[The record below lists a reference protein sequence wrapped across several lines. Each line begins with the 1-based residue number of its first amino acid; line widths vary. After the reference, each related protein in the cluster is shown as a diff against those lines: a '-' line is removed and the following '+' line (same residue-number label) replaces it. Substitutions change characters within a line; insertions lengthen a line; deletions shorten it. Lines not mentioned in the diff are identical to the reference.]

1 MGNFSIITGTIFG
14 YNKDMSKVLVQPKS
28 LSPDSYSELQGEKVL
43 PCEYFRK
50 NTEEKYQYKKGD
62 PCVVLCANLPNQDS
76 PFSYSFYLLG
86 VLAGGNFQ
94 VSEKY
99 NYKFLEDY
107 QIEIDAYK
115 LIVKKDDKP
124 VVEIAGDQITISQN
138 EKIKIEITEDSIQ
151 FDGGENGGVPIAE
164 NVAEKIKRIEED
176 VNNLKDLITSWTP
189 VPNDGGA
196 ALKAV
201 LANWFA
207 QKLLPVTSSADLE
220 NDKVKH

>member
-1 MGNFSIITGTIFG
+1 MDNFSIITGTIFG
-14 YNKDMSKVLVQPKS
+14 YDKDKSKVLIHPKS
-28 LSPDSYSELQGEKVL
+28 LNPDSYSELQGEKVI
-43 PCEYFRK
+43 PCEYFRE
-50 NTEEKYQYKKGD
+50 NTETKHQYKKGD
-62 PCVVLCANLPNQDS
+62 PCVVLCVEDS
-76 PFSYSFYLLG
+76 PFSSTFYLLG
-86 VLAGGNFQ
+86 VLAGGNFP

-99 NYKFLEDY
+99 NKKFLEDY

-115 LIVKKDDKP
+115 LIIKKDDKN

-138 EKIKIEITEDSIQ
+138 EKIKIEITEDLIQ

-220 NDKVKH
+220 NEKVKH